1 MASHTEQ
8 PLHTQGLGAQGAV
21 VYHFGMAISSNLS
34 VTSPYAPTES
44 RAISVRD
51 PASLAQQIPALAVP
65 SVAISIGATTQAP
78 LLYNSAGLLR
88 ALTKLDSS
96 GSLPSGTTSTSGSA
110 GLQGDLETV
119 LGLNSETGF
128 LGTPDPIGSL
138 ANLSA
143 DSTQALQAVLA
154 DGEGNNQALQ
164 DLLAQALNASSSG
177 MDRTRSAATVV
188 NATGVLRSGASDQ
201 TLKALDALR
210 GTNLALTAN
219 GIDAGISS
227 SAALSS
233 SNLQAATSSD
243 ASNQS
248 FNRTMS
254 AKLEEAVA
262 EIDSARPRRRSQ
274 ARAGANDL
282 LISGASLLTSTT
294 ADVTTLETDT
304 SLLADQFLATP
315 ALSADALTRL
325 TQRTPRRTTEAAAA
339 DAIAFELAPE
349 NAAESVPN
357 SRIVAATRARP
368 DVQTDNRAG
377 GPSSEAAAA
386 PPPAARQPNADMA
399 TPAVTRQPRYA
410 EIAASMNMGA
420 AVYRYQTTVVPNR
433 TPPGEVDPLRTVLQ
447 IRSTPA
453 VNKVT

>member
-1 MASHTEQ
+1 
-8 PLHTQGLGAQGAV
+8 LL
-21 VYHFGMAISSNLS
+21 VYHFNMAISSNLS
-34 VTSPYAPTES
+34 VTSPYAPAVA

-51 PASLAQQIPALAVP
+51 PESLARQIPALATP
-65 SVAISIGATTQAP
+65 GVAVTIGANTPAP
-78 LLYNSAGLLR
+78 LLYNPAGLLR
-88 ALTKLDSS
+88 SLAQLDSR
-96 GSLPSGTTSTSGSA
+96 GSLPPGATSTAGSA

-143 DSTQALQAVLA
+143 DSTQALNAVLA
-154 DGEGNNQALQ
+154 DGQGNNQALQ
-164 DLLAQALNASSSG
+164 ELLAQALNASSSG

-210 GTNLALTAN
+210 GTNLGLAAT

-227 SAALSS
+227 SAALNR
-233 SNLQAATSSD
+233 SNLQAGTGSD
-243 ASNQS
+243 GDSQS

-262 EIDSARPRRRSQ
+262 DIDSSRPRRRSQ
-274 ARAGANDL
+274 ARADANDL
-282 LISGASLLTSTT
+282 LISGASLLTSATT
-294 ADVTTLETDT
+294 DLTAIDADT
-304 SLLADQFLATP
+304 SLLADQLLAAPFLPTDAFARPASGSPRPATVP
-315 ALSADALTRL
+315 AVDTFDSDFATDSTLDVSLSRRPATEARTRPDAL
-325 TQRTPRRTTEAAAA
+325 A
-339 DAIAFELAPE
+339 D
-349 NAAESVPN
+349 
-357 SRIVAATRARP
+357 
-368 DVQTDNRAG
+368 RAG
-377 GPSSEAAAA
+377 GTATDSASATSRTSAQAS
-386 PPPAARQPNADMA
+386 ADMA
-399 TPAVTRQPRYA
+399 TPSVTREPRYA

-420 AVYRYQTTVVPNR
+420 AVYRFQTTVVPNR
-433 TPPGEVDPLRTVLQ
+433 IPPGEVDPLRTVLQ